1 MENPVVFKISR
12 HGKTYTFSLKA
23 PSETIFDRFMDMT
36 ARPGASESSAKLWLV
51 KCCVVAP
58 TGEEL
63 DNLFAEIPMFKH
75 TLAAK
80 LIGMAGG
87 DSQIEEGK

>member
-1 MENPVVFKISR
+1 MENPEVFKISR
-12 HGKTYTFSLKA
+12 HGKTYSFSLVS
-23 PSETIFDRFMDMT
+23 PSEVVFDRFMDMN
-36 ARPGASESSAKLWLV
+36 RPGASESSAKLWLV
-51 KCCVVAP
+51 KRCVVAP

-63 DNLFAEIPMFKH
+63 DKIFSEIPMFKH
-75 TLAAK
+75 TIAAK